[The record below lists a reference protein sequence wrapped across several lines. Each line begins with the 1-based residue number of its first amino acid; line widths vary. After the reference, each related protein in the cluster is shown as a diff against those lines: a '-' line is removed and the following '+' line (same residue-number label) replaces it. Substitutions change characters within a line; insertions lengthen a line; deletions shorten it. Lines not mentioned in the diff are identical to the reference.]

1 MGRVGEDKEKG
12 VARVKLELSRL
23 ILEQYVSCFRSS
35 TTSEVPS
42 PGLYG
47 LI

>member
-23 ILEQYVSCFRSS
+23 ILGQYVSCSRSS
-35 TTSEVPS
+35 IISEVPS
-42 PGLYG
+42 LGHYG